1 MLRRFNDPPDIGRTS
16 AAAYRAALLVLV
28 LAAGA
33 CTAPGPVRP
42 DSPNAA
48 VGEGDALATVVPA
61 PAQAAYDRALQAMID
76 GDLVEAELQLEQ
88 FVLEYPAFAGPHV
101 NLAILYAQSGR
112 SDEAEAALGRALAID
127 PEHPAANNRLGM
139 LLRQQGRFAE
149 AEAAYLNALE
159 VDLEYAL
166 AHLNLAILLDLYLH
180 RPSEALTHYRA
191 YQDSLAEPDTTVGL
205 WIIDLQRRLG
215 ASDSEARVARG
226 EER

>member
-1 MLRRFNDPPDIGRTS
+1 MLRRFNDHPDIGRTS
-16 AAAYRAALLVLV
+16 ARGCRAALLTLV
-28 LAAGA
+28 LAASA
-33 CTAPGPVRP
+33 CTSPGPVRS
-42 DSPNAA
+42 DSPTAG
-48 VGEGDALATVVPA
+48 VGEGNLATVVPA
-61 PAQAAYDRALQAMID
+61 PTQAAYDRALQAMIE
-76 GDLVEAELQLEQ
+76 GNLVEAELQLEQ
-88 FVLEYPAFAGPHV
+88 FVLENPAFAGPHV

-112 SDEAEAALGRALAID
+112 SDEAESALARALSID
-127 PEHPAANNRLGM
+127 PEHPAAYNQLGM

-159 VDLEYAL
+159 VDAEYAL

-180 RPSEALTHYRA
+180 RPSEALTHYQA

-226 EER
+226 EEP